1 MILKKISII
10 IALYNEEKTIIEI
23 LNRINKTKKNNYE
36 YEIIVI
42 NDGSTDK
49 SLKLL
54 QENSNLYNKLLDFKN
69 NKGKGFAVKEGIM
82 IATGDYII
90 FQDADLEY
98 DPNDINYFCETY
110 DKVDADLIKNTLIK
124 EVKTYY
130 KEATDKDY
138 NFELFS
144 SWSSITNKYEF
155 VTPHAHPAHMVVA
168 VYYVKTSENCGDL
181 LLHDARG
188 ANDFDVLYEKNKY
201 GTLSHR
207 SAYRYTPKAGE
218 LIIFPAYVI
227 HSVEPNMSDET
238 RISIGLNFKKIWKT
252 KTANVNHVLAEKK
265 LPASVLKN

>member
-23 LNRINKTKKNNYE
+23 LNRISKTKRNNYE

-110 DKVDADLIKNTLIK
+110 DKVDADLIIGSRMRYREYNRSHKFMNLIGNKIITLIFNIIHNC
-124 EVKTYY
+124 TF
-130 KEATDKDY
+130 TDIY
-138 NFELFS
+138 S
-144 SWSSITNKYEF
+144 C
-155 VTPHAHPAHMVVA
+155 
-168 VYYVKTSENCGDL
+168 YVSFKKDL
-181 LLHDARG
+181 LDPLKLKTDGFEQQAEILG
-188 ANDFDVLYEKNKY
+188 LLMKKAKKNYEIPINYSGRDISEGKKIRFY
-201 GTLSHR
+201 H
-207 SAYRYTPKAGE
+207 
-218 LIIFPAYVI
+218 IFPVI
-227 HSVEPNMSDET
+227 YQIIKSRV
-238 RISIGLNFKKIWKT
+238 I
-252 KTANVNHVLAEKK
+252 
-265 LPASVLKN
+265 